1 MSVFTEFLE
10 EAYSNETDLSQVE
23 VELYV
28 LPYLATLLET
38 LEWDEEDLLMHKDSP
53 VPSKVQDYF
62 ATEFERCSVCDEWE
76 RRDDLVQAR
85 YDVNELVCEG
95 CREDGN

>member
-28 LPYLATLLET
+28 LPLIERLLET
-38 LEWDEEDLLMHKDSP
+38 LEWDEEDVLTQPKTL
-53 VPSKVQDYF
+53 PSKVQDYF
-62 ATEFERCSVCDEWE
+62 ATEFERCSVCEEWE

-85 YDVNELVCEG
+85 YDVNELVCES